1 MDWLANP
8 AWVDRCRERFSVL
21 ATVPDNVL
29 LVLTHAPRND
39 KDRTWTRA
47 ILEVIEPFG
56 FQDFPLWDAVDVIHS
71 SNGVAR
77 TKHRDVELMTMVE
90 ILSDTLSHLLRLVDA
105 GRCLVSGLHA
115 SSLVWKCPELRI
127 RVQDGRLP
135 VLYHVCTWTLK
146 PKGVFPVLEKMTI
159 LPGKPA
165 FFPDEPLFLE
175 TLKKVIVPVKSDA
188 IRKVWSFKSVAQRLA
203 WRASMKS
210 GKARM
215 TAEQKAGWRSR
226 LKAAKAAMTPDER
239 TAWRISMKSGKARM
253 TAEQKAGWRS
263 RLKAAKAAMTPDERT
278 AWRISMKS
286 GKARMTAEQRLQR
299 ALKFLSS
306 MAQRTDDAKSA
317 SLEKFRQTLASKTVD
332 ERKARRSKHQATL
345 AQWAPERFAERNA
358 KRIGTIQAMSSE
370 DRRKWQADWQ
380 AKRNA
385 TLAARTAEEVAATKA
400 KRVLSM
406 AGFSEEQ
413 KATKVAKY
421 LQTMANKGEEAIERR
436 TEKTKAIM
444 AKKTKE
450 EHDAMTTKMSQ
461 VKKFNNA
468 KRMELDLAEFLNS
481 ETPVERMA
489 EIAVSSYRRSRTKA
503 NISDAQTALQNVVM
517 EVVPPLRKKAKTLRE
532 DIAASE
538 RTKAIRMLCWQ
549 SLTLPP
555 RGKKSIEADDD
566 SGCDLAA
573 SSSNSGAVDP
583 QEAANPDSN
592 T

>member
-146 PKGVFPVLEKMTI
+146 PKGVFPVLEKMAI

-203 WRASMKS
+203 WRA
-210 GKARM
+210 
-215 TAEQKAGWRSR
+215 
-226 LKAAKAAMTPDER
+226 
-239 TAWRISMKSGKARM
+239 SMKSGKARM

>member
-1 MDWLANP
+1 MDWVANP
-8 AWVDRCRERFSVL
+8 AWVDRCKERFSVL
-21 ATVPDNVL
+21 ATVPDDVL
-29 LVLTHAPRND
+29 LVLTHAPRSD

-56 FQDFPLWDAVDVIHS
+56 FQDFPFWDAVDVIHS

-77 TKHRDVELMTMVE
+77 TIHRDVELMTMVE

-115 SSLVWKCPELRI
+115 SSFVWKCPELRI

-146 PKGVFPVLEKMTI
+146 PKGVFPVLEKMAI

-175 TLKKVIVPVKSDA
+175 TLKSVIAPVKSDA
-188 IRKVWSFKSVAQRLA
+188 MKKVWSFKSVAQRLA
-203 WRASMKS
+203 WRASIKRS
-210 GKARM
+210 KAHM
-215 TAEQKAGWRSR
+215 TAEQRSEWRAR

-239 TAWRISMKSGKARM
+239 TAWRASMKSGKARM
-253 TAEQKAGWRS
+253 TV
-263 RLKAAKAAMTPDERT
+263 
-278 AWRISMKS
+278 
-286 GKARMTAEQRLQR
+286 EQRLQR
-299 ALKFLSS
+299 AMKFLSS
-306 MAQRTDDAKSA
+306 MAERTDDEKSA
-317 SLEKFRQTLASKTVD
+317 SLEKFRQTLASKTED
-332 ERKARRSKHQATL
+332 EWQARRAKHQATL
-345 AQWAPERFAERNA
+345 AQWSPERFAERNA

-370 DRRKWQADWQ
+370 DRNKWKADWQ
-380 AKRNA
+380 AKRKA
-385 TLAARTAEEVAATKA
+385 TWAARTAEEVAATKA

-406 AGFSEEQ
+406 AAFSEEK

-461 VKKFNNA
+461 VKKLNNA

-481 ETPVERMA
+481 ETSVERMA

-503 NISDAQTALQNVVM
+503 NISDAQTALQNAVM

-532 DIAASE
+532 DLTASE

-549 SLTLPP
+549 GLTLPP

-566 SGCDLAA
+566 SGCDPAA
-573 SSSNSGAVDP
+573 SNSQSGAVDL
-583 QEAANPDSN
+583 QEAAMPDSN

>member
-71 SNGVAR
+71 RNGVAR

-146 PKGVFPVLEKMTI
+146 PKGVFPVLEKMAI

-203 WRASMKS
+203 WRA
-210 GKARM
+210 
-215 TAEQKAGWRSR
+215 
-226 LKAAKAAMTPDER
+226 
-239 TAWRISMKSGKARM
+239 SMKSGKARM